1 MARRKEYSLSIRC
14 FFINS
19 ERYTQHYTV
28 MPLRDLEKWVEAY
41 QYTHPTLESVMVRIR
56 PAGWRGADADGE

>member
-1 MARRKEYSLSIRC
+1 MAKHKEYSLSIRC
-14 FFINS
+14 FFIGS
-19 ERYTQHYTV
+19 TRYTQHYAV

-56 PAGWRGADADGE
+56 PTTWRGADADE